1 MKTQTKTTYSE
12 KVNIECNKKVVSAFV
27 DKYEPGKYLAVIIEG
42 VRVSLN
48 HQKNG
53 SFVGRFAGME
63 LVCEEPPIVLAR
75 YTTRGY

>member
-1 MKTQTKTTYSE
+1 MKNQTKITYSE
-12 KVNIECNKKVVSAFV
+12 KVNIECNQKVVEAFV

-63 LVCEEPPIVLAR
+63 LVCEVPPVVVAR